1 MPYYSLFCSSMGSL
15 KLFMVLLGSRP
26 EGRMI
31 EQHDIF
37 FGIGHELR
45 DLIPEM
51 KAHWPEAKG
60 RIHIDAWQEIKYAN
74 GHEIHVHLKKNAQSL
89 NADEQIKLF
98 FINLGGYKPG
108 DFEEYHYKMVVAAA
122 ERSLAIQTAKKTAFF
137 RHTGYKGARAHID
150 DKYGIDVDDVY
161 AIEEI
166 LAPSFKEQ
174 YCIEVRNTGTDKEN
188 VQNIGYFK
196 LDKI

>member
-1 MPYYSLFCSSMGSL
+1 
-15 KLFMVLLGSRP
+15 MVLLGSRP

-37 FGIGHELR
+37 FGIAQELR

-74 GHEIHVHLKKNAQSL
+74 GYEVEVRVKGNSSAQS
-89 NADEQIKLF
+89 ADEQVKLF

-108 DFEEYHYKMVVAAA
+108 EFEEYHYKMVIAATD
-122 ERSLAIQTAKKTAFF
+122 RGSAIQHAKKTAFF
-137 RHTGYKGARAHID
+137 KHTGYKGARAHVD
-150 DKYGIDVDDVY
+150 DKYGIDVDDIYV
-161 AIEEI
+161 IDDI
-166 LAPSFKEQ
+166 LAETFKER
-174 YCIEVRNTGTDKEN
+174 YTITLKPADAAKEN
-188 VQNIGYFK
+188 EQHIGYFK

>member
-1 MPYYSLFCSSMGSL
+1 MENL

-37 FGIGHELR
+37 FGIAHELR

-74 GHEIHVHLKKNAQSL
+74 GYEVDVRTKGATNAQSSQE
-89 NADEQIKLF
+89 DVKLF

-108 DFEEYHYKMVVAAA
+108 EFEEYHYKMV
-122 ERSLAIQTAKKTAFF
+122 AIQHAKKTAFF
-137 RHTGYKGARAHID
+137 KHTGYKGARAHID
-150 DKYGIDVDDVY
+150 DKYGIDVDDIY
-161 AIEEI
+161 AIEDI
-166 LAPSFKEQ
+166 LAETFKQ
-174 YCIEVRNTGTDKEN
+174 HYSITLKSTDTDKEN
-188 VQNIGYFK
+188 EQHIGYFK